1 MEPSAEEAAA
11 KCAKPSPAG
20 EDSLSALPDDVLVLI
35 LLRLPTRDAVR
46 TSVLSR
52 RWRRVWGL
60 LPELRFSFTEP
71 HGIRGALAAS
81 AVPLRY
87 LLVGGLRGAPAE
99 SIATWLPAAARC
111 LTGELTLI
119 DMGSA
124 GGESEERGV
133 LELPCFDKATSISL
147 DLGLLALSVAP
158 AGVFAR
164 LTELSLIRVRFHGPC
179 ELGRAVSS
187 PRCPC
192 LQKLTVKDSRGLDN
206 LAINSESLK
215 LVELRQLRGLRQ
227 LTIMAPVL
235 QELIVVSCF
244 SYDQTRQ
251 PVANISV
258 PQLESLWWA
267 DAYDPSSV
275 HLGKMENLKSLS
287 TIFCV
292 YGPEGFPQ
300 NLSCLMLMSRV
311 KVIES
316 LTLGLAYPQEIN
328 YYQYLMEDMTILP
341 DITSLHL
348 ILNVGGHSCGAC
360 TFHILRMSPGTKRL
374 IMDMSSRF
382 ILEVR
387 LSFICLNLGYQ
398 GSSERFHL
406 FPFTKVSS
414 ASGPNCWL
422 HN

>member
-1 MEPSAEEAAA
+1 
-11 KCAKPSPAG
+11 
-20 EDSLSALPDDVLVLI
+20 
-35 LLRLPTRDAVR
+35 
-46 TSVLSR
+46 
-52 RWRRVWGL
+52 
-60 LPELRFSFTEP
+60 
-71 HGIRGALAAS
+71 
-81 AVPLRY
+81 VPLRY

-99 SIATWLPAAARC
+99 SIATWLPAAARR

-287 TIFCV
+287 TIFFV
-292 YGPEGFPQ
+292 YEPEGFPE

-316 LTLGLAYPQEIN
+316 LTLGLAYPQ
-328 YYQYLMEDMTILP
+328 
-341 DITSLHL
+341 
-348 ILNVGGHSCGAC
+348 
-360 TFHILRMSPGTKRL
+360 
-374 IMDMSSRF
+374 
-382 ILEVR
+382 
-387 LSFICLNLGYQ
+387 
-398 GSSERFHL
+398 
-406 FPFTKVSS
+406 VSS
-414 ASGPNCWL
+414 LQLLFQIVIVRIMFPSNCPVSMWCGMPDKIELL
-422 HN
+422 HAFNKVTNEN